1 MINEVNKLIE
11 PHIDS
16 ENNVQSWTF
25 GLECECSISG
35 TSGYTEV
42 VYTPEALTGLDSWT
56 KEMID
61 TAFDSQELETKVTNQ
76 ITSKNNKTIV
86 DSDFDYNSL

>member
-1 MINEVNKLIE
+1 MINEVSKLIE

-16 ENNVQSWTF
+16 ENIVQSWTF
-25 GLECECSISG
+25 GLECECSVSG

-42 VYTPEALTGLDSWT
+42 VYTPEVLQGLNSWT
-56 KEMID
+56 KEVID
-61 TAFDSQELETKVTNQ
+61 DAYDSQDLTSKVTSQ
-76 ITSKNNKTIV
+76 INAKNNRTIV